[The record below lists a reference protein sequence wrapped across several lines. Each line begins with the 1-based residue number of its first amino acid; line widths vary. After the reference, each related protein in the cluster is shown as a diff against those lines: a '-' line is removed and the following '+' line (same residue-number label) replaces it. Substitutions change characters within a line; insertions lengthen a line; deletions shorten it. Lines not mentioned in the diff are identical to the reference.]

1 MICSINEPSLSFVR
15 SPRGSWLGEMPLV
28 GSTHV
33 IFAGLRESMAS
44 KNESSLQSF
53 GLGVFLF

>member
-15 SPRGSWLGEMPLV
+15 SPRGSWLGDMPLV